1 MCLPPLEVSNDPKSS
16 FSKTKSFPG
25 RYESLA
31 RIGDFVREMA
41 QEAGFESFAVYSI
54 EMAVDEACSNI
65 IEHAYG
71 GEAAGEDITC
81 TCKITEDD
89 LIVELHDHGQAFD
102 PADIPLPN
110 VHAALHARETGGLG
124 LYFMRQLMDEV
135 LFSFSP
141 GSKAKDGGKS
151 RQGNH
156 LILIKH
162 KEPQRER
169 HL

>member
-1 MCLPPLEVSNDPKSS
+1 MSRKHVDKRTVVLPALYASLE
-16 FSKTKSFPG
+16 
-25 RYESLA
+25 
-31 RIGDFVREMA
+31 RIGIFVN
-41 QEAGFESFAVYSI
+41 QVSKEAGFNEADCYKVQL
-54 EMAVDEACSNI
+54 AVDEACSNI

-71 GEAAGEDITC
+71 GEATGEDITC

-89 LIVELHDHGQAFD
+89 LIVELFDHGQAFD
-102 PADIPLPN
+102 PAEIPPPN
-110 VHAALHARETGGLG
+110 VTAALHARETGGLG

-141 GSKAKDGGKS
+141 GSKDKNGGKS

-162 KEPQRER
+162 KEAQRER